1 MDTTSKIRIKS
12 QIKVKKV
19 YSVYIQSVLNT
30 RIFLDIT
37 EIGKNIKQTL
47 EDKLISKI
55 ANRCIPE
62 GYVSPN
68 NIKIIQFS
76 SGTIIRNSI
85 SYFVVYECNIS
96 HPVEGMLITAKTKT
110 ITKAGIH
117 AQVIDNEGNIP
128 ITVFVARDHNI
139 SNTLFHSVKE
149 NDLITVKVIGIRYE
163 LNDPYVCVIANM
175 FSVNELKKDHK
186 KGGNVRSTDEINSE
200 QEQGTADVMDI
211 NIEDSN
217 CLSDI

>member
-1 MDTTSKIRIKS
+1 MNTNSKIRIKS
-12 QIKVKKV
+12 QIKTKKV

-47 EDKLISKI
+47 EDKLISSI
-55 ANRCIPE
+55 SNRCIPE
-62 GYVSPN
+62 GYVSPK
-68 NIKIIQFS
+68 NIKVIQFS

-96 HPVEGMLITAKTKT
+96 HPVEGMLLTAKTKT

-117 AQVIDNEGNIP
+117 AQVIDSDGNVP

-139 SNTLFHSVKE
+139 SNSLFHSVKE
-149 NDLITVKVIGIRYE
+149 KDLITVKVIGIRYE

-175 FSVNELKKDHK
+175 FSLNEIKKDET
-186 KGGNVRSTDEINSE
+186 KGGGVDETITKQDYE
-200 QEQGTADVMDI
+200 DVMDVD
-211 NIEDSN
+211 DSNN
-217 CLSDI
+217 CLSNI